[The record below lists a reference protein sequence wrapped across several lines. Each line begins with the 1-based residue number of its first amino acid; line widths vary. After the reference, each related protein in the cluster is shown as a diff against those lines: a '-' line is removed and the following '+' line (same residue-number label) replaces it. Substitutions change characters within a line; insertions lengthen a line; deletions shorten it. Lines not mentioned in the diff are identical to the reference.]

1 MNSGSGD
8 SAVEPS
14 HGNEPGGASPQR
26 AARKHVQPRPSATA
40 LLALYPAAW
49 RRRYG
54 DELDALIVDMHA
66 DGRDTGWR
74 VRADLVRASTRE
86 RLRGARRDEPSRRIR
101 GGSSLVLWAWALFV
115 LAGAI
120 VAKTSEHWQRALA
133 GRPSSIANVANVA
146 FGGLTAVAVTVALLV
161 TAGIVVALP
170 SATRFLRDGGWP
182 RVRSRALIAA
192 TLTVVAATATVVLVV
207 WAHRLNVLDRN
218 GHDRLYTGAFLCWA
232 ALVAAALLAWTAV
245 ATGIARGMPCGR
257 VALRAQARLAPIVA
271 ILMAA
276 MTAAT
281 VGWWA
286 IVGHDSPAA
295 LTGGPVA
302 AHGSAF
308 VPQLVVATALMLI
321 ATTIAVIGAARADAA
336 RRQLRPGAGP
346 QLGREATGGQ

>member
-1 MNSGSGD
+1 MSSGSGD
-8 SAVEPS
+8 SPVEPS
-14 HGNEPGGASPQR
+14 GGNEAGGAGPQR
-26 AARKHVQPRPSATA
+26 SGTHKHVQPRPGATA

-66 DGRDTGWR
+66 DGRNTGWR
-74 VRADLVRASTRE
+74 VRADLVRASARE

-120 VAKTSEHWQRALA
+120 VAKTSEHWQRALP
-133 GRPSSIANVANVA
+133 GHPSSIANVAFA
-146 FGGLTAVAVTVALLV
+146 GLTAVAVTVALLV
-161 TAGIVVALP
+161 TAGIALALP
-170 SATRFLRDGGWP
+170 GATRFLRDGGWP

-192 TLTVVAATATVVLVV
+192 TLTVVAATATVVLVA
-207 WAHRLNVLDRN
+207 WAHRLTVLDRN

-245 ATGIARGMPCGR
+245 ATGIARGISCGR
-257 VALRAQARLAPIVA
+257 VALRAQAGLAPIVA
-271 ILMAA
+271 VLMAA

-295 LTGGPVA
+295 LTGGPAA

-321 ATTIAVIGAARADAA
+321 ATSIAVVGAARAGAA
-336 RRQLRPGAGP
+336 LRQLRSTTSGRP
-346 QLGREATGGQ
+346 QPR